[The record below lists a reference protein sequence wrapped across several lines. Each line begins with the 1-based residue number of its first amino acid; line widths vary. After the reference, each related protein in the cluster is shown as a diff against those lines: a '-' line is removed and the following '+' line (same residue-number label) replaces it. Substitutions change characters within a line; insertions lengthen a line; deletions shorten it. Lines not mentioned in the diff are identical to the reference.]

1 LPSDLQSSPR
11 GKYMIISAGK
21 DGIFFS
27 NQDGP
32 GTKKAP
38 ITDIVTSAGITAG
51 IDLTLALVA
60 DDLGEAVA
68 AGAAGLRVAVT
79 ERPGNVAL
87 PPGHGFAAFDS
98 LGALLAAT
106 RG

>member
-1 LPSDLQSSPR
+1 MDRSIDFTPFQQPAPQLANQFDADKPLQSSPR

-38 ITDIVTSAGITAG
+38 ITDIVTSAGITKMG
-51 IDLTLALVA
+51 
-60 DDLGEAVA
+60 G
-68 AGAAGLRVAVT
+68 
-79 ERPGNVAL
+79 
-87 PPGHGFAAFDS
+87 
-98 LGALLAAT
+98 LGALDNYDDIKVF
-106 RG
+106 GGG